1 MSYFSDDDIA
11 QIATPPGNAL
21 VGALRLSGPNTWR
34 ILGAVTD
41 GLADALSY
49 RPRRGV
55 YPCRIRLELA
65 WPGGDGAVRPVPCPA
80 RAYLSPAPA
89 SYTREDVAELH
100 LPGAPVL
107 LAAALRAL
115 VRAGAR
121 PAGPGEFTFRAFR
134 NGRINLGQA
143 EAVEDI
149 VAASRDDERRQA
161 LDRLGDHNLARIR
174 AWRDRVMDI
183 ASLVEAALDFS
194 DEDVDPDSIRDLA
207 ATAADLAGAGIG
219 PLRDDAVPGTGI
231 PRVDLVGVT
240 NAGKSSLYNALLAD
254 EAAIVSPEAST
265 TRDSL
270 RRDVTWSGVTVRL
283 SDNPGFDTA
292 TAGAGGRAARRAQD
306 SLGAGDIVCWVLDA
320 SRKPDAATLGFRDSL
335 AGGVVIFLNKSD
347 LPPRLT
353 REDAALLAEERG
365 ITVMAIHPVSART
378 GEGLDS
384 ARRLLGDLAGTL
396 RRRGEWSRREV
407 MELAGALGYCRDAA
421 AELEGP
427 GRLELAAEDLRLAVG
442 AFSRALG
449 EGYAEEA
456 LTRIFSRFCIGK

>member
-1 MSYFSDDDIA
+1 
-11 QIATPPGNAL
+11 
-21 VGALRLSGPNTWR
+21 
-34 ILGAVTD
+34 
-41 GLADALSY
+41 
-49 RPRRGV
+49 
-55 YPCRIRLELA
+55 
-65 WPGGDGAVRPVPCPA
+65 
-80 RAYLSPAPA
+80 PAPA
-89 SYTREDVAELH
+89 SYTREDVAEIH

-107 LAAALRAL
+107 LQAALRAL

-149 VAASRDDERRQA
+149 VSASRDDERRQA
-161 LDRLGDHNLARIR
+161 LDRLGDHNLGRIR
-174 AWRDRVMDI
+174 AWRDRVMDV

-194 DEDVDPDSIRDLA
+194 DEDVDPDSLADLA
-207 ATAADLAGAGIG
+207 ATATELARAGIG
-219 PLRDDAVPGTGI
+219 PIRDDAVPDSGV

-240 NAGKSSLYNALLAD
+240 NAGKSSLFNALLAD
-254 EAAIVSPEAST
+254 DAAAIVSPEAST
-265 TRDSL
+265 TRASL
-270 RRDVTWSGVTVRL
+270 RRDVTWAGVTLRL
-283 SDNPGFDTA
+283 SDTPGFDRETG
-292 TAGAGGRAARRAQD
+292 GAGGRAARRAQEG
-306 SLGAGDIVCWVLDA
+306 LGAGDIVCWVLDA
-320 SRKPDAATLGFRDSL
+320 SREPDPDTLAFRDSL

-347 LPPRLT
+347 LPPRLG
-353 REDAALLAEERG
+353 REDAAHLAEERG
-365 ITVMAIHPVSART
+365 LAVMAIHPVSART
-378 GEGLDS
+378 GEGIES
-384 ARRLLGDLAGTL
+384 ARRLIGDLAGTL

-421 AELEGP
+421 AELDGP

>member
-1 MSYFSDDDIA
+1 L
-11 QIATPPGNAL
+11 Q
-21 VGALRLSGPNTWR
+21 
-34 ILGAVTD
+34 
-41 GLADALSY
+41 
-49 RPRRGV
+49 
-55 YPCRIRLELA
+55 
-65 WPGGDGAVRPVPCPA
+65 
-80 RAYLSPAPA
+80 
-89 SYTREDVAELH
+89 
-100 LPGAPVL
+100 
-107 LAAALRAL
+107 AALRAL

-149 VAASRDDERRQA
+149 VSASRDDERRQA
-161 LDRLGDHNLARIR
+161 LDRLGDHNLGRIR

-183 ASLVEAALDFS
+183 ASMIEAALDFS
-194 DEDVDPDSIRDLA
+194 EEDVDPDSIRDLA
-207 ATAADLAGAGIG
+207 ATAAELARAGIG
-219 PLRDDAVPGTGI
+219 PLRDDAVPGSGI

-283 SDNPGFDTA
+283 SDTPGFDSA
-292 TAGAGGRAARRAQD
+292 TGGVGGRAARRAQD

-320 SRKPDAATLGFRDSL
+320 SREPDTDTLAFRDSL
-335 AGGVVIFLNKSD
+335 AGGVVIFLNKTD

-353 REDAALLAEERG
+353 REDASALAEERG
-365 ITVMAIHPVSART
+365 LAVMAIHPVSART
-378 GEGLDS
+378 GEGIDS
-384 ARRLLGDLAGTL
+384 ARRLIGDLAGTL

-407 MELAGALGYCRDAA
+407 MELAGALGFCRDAA